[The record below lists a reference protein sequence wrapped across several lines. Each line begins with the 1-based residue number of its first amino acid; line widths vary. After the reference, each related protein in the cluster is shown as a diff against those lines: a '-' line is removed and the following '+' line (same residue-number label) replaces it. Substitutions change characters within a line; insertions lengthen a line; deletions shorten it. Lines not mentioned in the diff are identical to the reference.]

1 MAIRAGACSKWTLI
15 NFLDHQGWCLFEV
28 SLFGVDF
35 FEARRLLLLIFMAIR
50 AGTCSRWAYLRLG
63 ACTVNFMAIRAGTC
77 SRFAYSTLG
86 ACTVNYCGHQGGRL
100 FEVGLFKARRL
111 YC

>member
-1 MAIRAGACSKWTLI
+1 MAIRAGACSKWTFI
-15 NFLDHQGWCLFEV
+15 NFLDHQGWCLFE
-28 SLFGVDF
+28 VDF

-50 AGTCSRWAYLRLG
+50 AGACSRWAYLRLG
-63 ACTVNFMAIRAGTC
+63 ACTVNFMAIRAGAC

-86 ACTVNYCGHQGGRL
+86 ACTVNYCGHQGGSL